1 MQNPKQGSQMAT
13 QTNTR
18 RSRQLFEAKFDP
30 RLKTYTNIGGTLF
43 LTITIAG
50 ILLIPFW
57 LIFGKMYINRYY
69 DSLFCELTTRA
80 LHFKKGVWF
89 QTERTVPLD
98 KIQDLTFKEGP
109 VLRHFGLS
117 YLKIETAGQSVQ
129 GAADMS
135 LTGIIDARKFREMV
149 LDQRDDITD
158 MYPAAPESASSGPLS
173 ATDSELLPLL
183 RDINKTLKS
192 IEQKVG

>member
-1 MQNPKQGSQMAT
+1 MAS
-13 QTNTR
+13 QTNSR

-30 RLKTYTNIGGTLF
+30 RLKKYSFYGGLLL
-43 LTITIAG
+43 LTITLVG

-57 LIFGKMYINRYY
+57 FIFGKKYIDRYY

-89 QTERTVPLD
+89 QTERTIPLD

-109 VLRHFGLS
+109 VLRYFGLS

-158 MYPAAPESASSGPLS
+158 MYPTAPESTSPGTLS
-173 ATDSELLPLL
+173 ASDSELLPLL

-192 IEQKVG
+192 IEQKVGLPNK